1 MQSTTPPQNSPQNSF
16 ENTQPIPTPPAGVP
30 SRASRLQSAVA
41 QLAGSRT
48 WLFSLVGVV
57 ALALAGSASYYSL
70 SREVTV
76 SVDGK
81 PQTVRTFGHD
91 VRDALASAGITLHDR
106 DLVVPSPD
114 SPVAD
119 GSRITV
125 RYSKPLAVSLD
136 GVQHTYWTTA
146 TKVETA
152 LDELGIRYAGADL
165 SASRSATIDREG
177 LALRIT
183 TPKSVV
189 VKLGRAQARPVV
201 IAATDV
207 RDLLDD
213 LGAAYDENDV
223 VRPGLDTALAD
234 GQRVVLTRV
243 TVKQVHVPRETVQP
257 QVVRRDD
264 PSMYE
269 GETKTV
275 RQGTPGV
282 RDVTYRV
289 VLHNGREVRRVVLAE
304 TQITAAVPTIVAV
317 GTKSAP
323 AVSGNSV
330 WDRIAQCESGGNW
343 HANTGNGYYGGLQF
357 SLSTWRAYGG
367 PSRPDLVSREQQI
380 AIAEKVRAASGGYG
394 AWPVCGRQA

>member
-1 MQSTTPPQNSPQNSF
+1 MKPSTPL
-16 ENTQPIPTPPAGVP
+16 ENTQPIPTPPAGFP
-30 SRASRLQSAVA
+30 PRANRIRTALAV
-41 QLAGSRT
+41 LTGSRT
-48 WLFSLVGVV
+48 WQFSLVAVV
-57 ALALAGSASYYSL
+57 ALALAGSVSYYSL

-81 PQTVRTFGHD
+81 PHTVRTFGHD
-91 VRDALASAGITLHDR
+91 VKDALASAGITLHDR
-106 DLVVPSPD
+106 DVVVPSPD
-114 SPVAD
+114 SPVSD

-125 RYSKPLAVSLD
+125 RFSKPLDVTLD
-136 GVQHTYWTTA
+136 GVEHTYWTTA

-177 LALRIT
+177 MALQIT

-189 VKLGRAQARPVV
+189 VKLGRSEPRPVV
-201 IAATDV
+201 VAASDV
-207 RDLLDD
+207 RDLLDA

-223 VRPGLDTALAD
+223 VKPGLDAPVTD
-234 GQRVVLTRV
+234 GQRIVLTRV
-243 TVKQVHVPRETVQP
+243 AVKEVHVPREPVQP
-257 QVVRRDD
+257 QVIRREDS
-264 PSMYE
+264 SMYE

-275 RQGTPGV
+275 REGTPGV

-289 VLHNGREVRRVVLAE
+289 VLHNGQEVRRVVLS
-304 TQITAAVPTIVAV
+304 QSVVTAPVPTIVKV

-323 AVSGNSV
+323 AVSGGSV

-357 SLSTWRAYGG
+357 SLGTWRAYGG

-380 AIAEKVRAASGGYG
+380 AITEKVRAASGGYG